1 MCQIGREDMLDETK
15 EQIAALNLSVDK
27 PLLIVDADEVLVQF
41 LQPFTR
47 YLHSL
52 DWQIHLTEYRLE
64 YAIRRADGL
73 LANPDE
79 TFELVHGFID
89 AETHRQPTIN
99 GAAPALAGL
108 AEQAQVVVLSNVPQR
123 RFLDRLA
130 NLRGHGM
137 DYALVANSGP
147 KGPALSALSAGM
159 KAPVAFVDDSPA
171 QIESAAEYASH
182 IHRIHF
188 AGCPVIK
195 QILPEVECANATP
208 ENWSAVAS
216 HIDNLFGAD

>member
-1 MCQIGREDMLDETK
+1 MLDETRD
-15 EQIAALNLSVDK
+15 QISTLNLSMDK

-41 LQPFTR
+41 LQPFTK
-47 YLHSL
+47 YLNAL

-64 YAIRRADGL
+64 YAIRRAGGL
-73 LANPDE
+73 VADPDE

-89 AETHRQPTIN
+89 AETHRQPMIE
-99 GAAPALAGL
+99 GAAMSLAALSG
-108 AEQAQVVVLSNVPQR
+108 QAQVVVLSNVPQR
-123 RFLDRLA
+123 RYLDRRT

-147 KGPALSALSAGM
+147 KGPALAALSTGM
-159 KAPVAFVDDSPA
+159 KAPVVFVDDSPA
-171 QIESAAEYASH
+171 QIESAAEHASH

-195 QILPEVECANATP
+195 NVLPDVKCANATP
-208 ENWSAVAS
+208 DDWSGVAS
-216 HIDNLFGAD
+216 HIDDLFGAN